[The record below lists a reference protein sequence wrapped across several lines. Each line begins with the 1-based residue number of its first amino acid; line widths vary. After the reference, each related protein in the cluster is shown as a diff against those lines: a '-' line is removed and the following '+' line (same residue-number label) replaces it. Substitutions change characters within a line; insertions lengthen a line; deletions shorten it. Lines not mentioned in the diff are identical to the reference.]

1 MIVAMTDALEPL
13 SGLPRPLDDKTLSE
27 QRPLVRGQL
36 VGYLSGLW
44 QYTSEELEAGKD
56 KVRWAELK
64 LRIVKQLAEL
74 YKLNI
79 PEKSESQPDDAGE
92 EQARVRRLV
101 EAQLDDLAEAG

>member
-1 MIVAMTDALEPL
+1 MTDALEPL
-13 SGLPRPLDDKTLSE
+13 SGLPRPLDDQTLAQ

-56 KVRWAELK
+56 KVRWAELQ

-79 PEKSESQPDDAGE
+79 PEKSESQPEDAGE

>member
-1 MIVAMTDALEPL
+1 MNDAIEPL
-13 SGLPRPLDDKTLSE
+13 SGLPRPLDDQTLSE

-56 KVRWAELK
+56 KVRWAELQ

-74 YKLNI
+74 YKLNA
-79 PEKSESQPDDAGE
+79 PDRVESQPEDAGE
-92 EQARVRRLV
+92 EQERIRAMVAL
-101 EAQLDDLAEAG
+101 QLDDVEAKRISG